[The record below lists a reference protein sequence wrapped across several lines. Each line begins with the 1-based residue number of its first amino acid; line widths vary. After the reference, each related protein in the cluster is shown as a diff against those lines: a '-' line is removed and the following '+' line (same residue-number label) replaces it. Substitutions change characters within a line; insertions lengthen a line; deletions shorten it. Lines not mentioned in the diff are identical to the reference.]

1 MQMRYAYDMTFLSI
15 IVGTLML
22 LFLIWKV
29 RYRYPPEHV
38 PQALCYHKLSG
49 EFLFE
54 GTWMTP
60 RRFLKQVDHLRE
72 KGYEFFDEEE
82 FASLVSDPTPSGS
95 RKILLTFDDGYE
107 ELYDMY
113 ARELESRRIPMVV
126 FLVTDYVGQENDW
139 DLSLGRRPFRHLSW
153 DQIAELSGRGVSF
166 GSHGATHRD
175 LTRITPA
182 QAGEEIA
189 RSKKII
195 EEHTQSTIRSFSYPF
210 GRYNTAVRSAVREA
224 GFSIGFS
231 LYPPHSNESIDPL
244 ALRRNGVYIID
255 TPFTI
260 DCKLTRNPLFWFEEM
275 KCRAINQ
282 VAALTPMLKRPS
294 TGPGK

>member
-1 MQMRYAYDMTFLSI
+1 MTFLSLL
-15 IVGTLML
+15 VVLLAL
-22 LFLIWKV
+22 LFLVWKV
-29 RYRYPPEHV
+29 RYRYPPDQV

-49 EFLFE
+49 KFLFE

-60 RRFLKQVDHLRE
+60 RRFLKQIDHLRE
-72 KGYEFFDEEE
+72 KGYEFVDEDE
-82 FASLVSDPTPSGS
+82 FARSILSSTPSHS
-95 RKILLTFDDGYE
+95 RKLLLTFDDGYE

-113 ARELESRRIPMVV
+113 MRELQPRGIPVVV
-126 FLVTDYVGQENDW
+126 FLVTDYAGQANDW

-153 DQIAELSGRGVSF
+153 DQIVELSGRGVSF

-175 LTRITPA
+175 LTRMTLV
-182 QAGEEIA
+182 QVGEEIT

-195 EEHTQSTIRSFSYPF
+195 EEHTKSTIRSFSYPF
-210 GRYNTAVRSAVREA
+210 GRYNANVRAAVRDA
-224 GFSIGFS
+224 GFSMGFS
-231 LYPPHSNESIDPL
+231 LYPPHSNESIDSL

-260 DCKLTRNPLFWFEEM
+260 DCKLTRNPLFWLEEM

-282 VAALTPMLKRPS
+282 VAALTPMLKRSS